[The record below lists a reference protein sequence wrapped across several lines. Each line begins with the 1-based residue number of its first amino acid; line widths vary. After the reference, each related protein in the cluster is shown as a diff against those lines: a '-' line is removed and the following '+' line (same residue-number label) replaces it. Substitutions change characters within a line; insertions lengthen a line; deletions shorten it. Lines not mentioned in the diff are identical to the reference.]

1 VADPV
6 SSAPAKK
13 LPIPCNLSLKPTATG
28 LDEDIATM
36 GQLIAGETGTTTR
49 SRARILKEY
58 SADEVRKLVQQEAL

>member
-1 VADPV
+1 VADPI

-13 LPIPCNLSLKPTATG
+13 LLIPCNLSLKPIPNG

-49 SRARILKEY
+49 SLARILKKY
-58 SADEVRKLVQQEAL
+58 SADEVKRLVQQEAL